1 MEFINRTVDK
11 DVIFGNTQ
19 IVFSDHH
26 FITVIELDD
35 LKVFQKKLNG
45 KSTVSFSKLRSHT
58 TTES

>member
-19 IVFSDHH
+19 IIFSDHR

-35 LKVFQKKLNG
+35 LKVFQKE
-45 KSTVSFSKLRSHT
+45 
-58 TTES
+58 TER